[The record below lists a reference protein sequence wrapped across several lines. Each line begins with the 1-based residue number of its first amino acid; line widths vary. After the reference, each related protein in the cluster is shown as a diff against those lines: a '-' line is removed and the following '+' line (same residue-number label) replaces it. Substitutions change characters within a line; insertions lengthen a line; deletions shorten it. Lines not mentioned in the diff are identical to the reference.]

1 MRKPSLAITAGA
13 AISLTLASCSAGAQ
27 VEPAAQETSTSYSA
41 DTTNPPTASEHLASL
56 YEPGVVDTSDG
67 DAQDWDGN
75 TIATGGT
82 YRITGEVGDITVE
95 APEETVVLVLDNAK
109 VSGRV
114 SIDADAAALVLNG
127 NSTIAATGLG
137 TDEGAIHATSDLT
150 VTGSGVLAVESD
162 GDGIVAKDDLVIAGG
177 SLTVNAGDDAIR
189 GTDSVSVRD
198 GAVLDL
204 TAGGDGIA
212 ATKDDDDTKGW
223 IHIAGG
229 DVDINAT
236 DDSLSA
242 FNDVIVTGGNLN
254 LTAADKG
261 INAGRYILHSSGQ
274 VRVDAADD
282 AVHSDGA
289 LRLSGGDIEVT
300 AQDDGV
306 HAEVAAVLDGA
317 KLTVLNSEEALE
329 AGLITISDGEIAL
342 TATDDGINASG
353 STTVEDGLAAKES
366 DDADA
371 LTDDGEGSAAPNPAG
386 MPQPPSGVEGMP
398 QPPSGM
404 EGMPQPP
411 SGMVGMPEPPSDGGE
426 ARGMG
431 GGAMGENTGEQLT
444 VTGGTVVVN
453 AGGDGLDSNGDAT
466 ISGGTV
472 TIFGPTNNGNGA
484 LDTNGALTVTGGELW
499 AVGSSGMAE
508 APSTDGQAWVQA
520 SVDLRAGDNVTVSDG
535 EGNAIATLTVEKEA
549 QNIVYSSPS
558 IDAEGTYKVNGAE
571 VSANTATQGNAGG
584 PGGMGREQGGVGF
597 GGVPNGAPGVPPAQ
611 RDTQAAVLPQ
621 DRRER
626 A

>member
-1 MRKPSLAITAGA
+1 MRKPSLATAA
-13 AISLTLASCSAGAQ
+13 AAALSLTLASCSAGAQ
-27 VEPAAQETSTSYSA
+27 VEPAAQETSVSNGA
-41 DTTNPPTASEHLASL
+41 DTTNPPAASEQLASL
-56 YEPGVVDTSDG
+56 YEPGVVDASG
-67 DAQDWDGN
+67 GGAQDWDGN
-75 TIATGGT
+75 TITTGGT
-82 YRITGEVGDITVE
+82 YRVTGEVADITVE
-95 APEETVVLVLDNAK
+95 APEDTVVLVLDNAK

-114 SIDADAAALVLNG
+114 SIDADAAALVLKSS
-127 NSTIAATGLG
+127 STVAATGLG

-150 VTGSGVLAVESD
+150 VTGSGALAVKSD
-162 GDGIVAKDDLVIAGG
+162 GDGVVAKDDLVIAGG

-198 GAVLDL
+198 GAVLQL

-242 FNDVIVTGGNLN
+242 FNDVIVTGGDLN

-261 INAGRYILHSSGQ
+261 INAGRYILHSAGQ
-274 VRVDAADD
+274 VRVDATDD
-282 AVHSDGA
+282 AIHSDGA

-329 AGLITISDGEIAL
+329 AGLITISDGELDL

-353 STTVEDGLAAKES
+353 STTVEDGLAAKEAA
-366 DDADA
+366 DAHA
-371 LTDDGEGSAAPNPAG
+371 LTDDGEGSAAPNPDG
-386 MPQPPSGVEGMP
+386 MPEPPSGMEGMP
-398 QPPSGM
+398 EPPSGM

-411 SGMVGMPEPPSDGGE
+411 RGGDGP
-426 ARGMG
+426 M
-431 GGAMGENTGEQLT
+431 ENTGASL
-444 VTGGTVVVN
+444 
-453 AGGDGLDSNGDAT
+453 T

-472 TIFGPTNNGNGA
+472 IVHAAGDGVDSNGDAAIAGGSVTIFGPTGGPDEA
-484 LDTNGALTVTGGELW
+484 LDTNGELTITGGELW
-499 AVGSSGMAE
+499 ALGSAGMGDS
-508 APSTDGQAWVQA
+508 PSTSSSQAWVQA
-520 SVDLRAGDNVTVSDG
+520 SVDLQGGEDVTVADA
-535 EGNAIATLTVEKEA
+535 EGTPIASLTSEKDA
-549 QNIVYSSPS
+549 QNVVYSSPAL
-558 IDAEGTYKVNGAE
+558 DAGGTYTVNGTE
-571 VSANTATQGNAGG
+571 VAANTATQSTAGRPGDMGREWGGAAADDMPNGG
-584 PGGMGREQGGVGF
+584 PGL
-597 GGVPNGAPGVPPAQ
+597 PPAQ
-611 RDTQAAVLPQ
+611 GGRPAAVLPQ
-621 DRRER
+621 DRREN

>member
-1 MRKPSLAITAGA
+1 MRKPSLAITAAA

-27 VEPAAQETSTSYSA
+27 VEPAAQETSVSNGA
-41 DTTNPPTASEHLASL
+41 DTTNPPAASEQLASL
-56 YEPGVVDTSDG
+56 YEPGVVDASG
-67 DAQDWDGN
+67 GGAQDWDGN
-75 TIATGGT
+75 TITTGGT
-82 YRITGEVGDITVE
+82 YRITGEVADITVE
-95 APEETVVLVLDNAK
+95 APEDTVVLVLDNAK

-127 NSTIAATGLG
+127 SSTVAATGLG

-150 VTGSGVLAVESD
+150 VTGSGALAVKSD
-162 GDGIVAKDDLVIAGG
+162 GDGVVAKDDLVIAGG

-198 GAVLDL
+198 GAVLQL

-242 FNDVIVTGGNLN
+242 FNDVIVTGGDLN

-261 INAGRYILHSSGQ
+261 INAGRYILHSAGQ
-274 VRVDAADD
+274 VRVDATDD
-282 AVHSDGA
+282 AIHSDGA

-329 AGLITISDGEIAL
+329 AGLISISDGELDL

-353 STTVEDGLAAKES
+353 STTVEEGLAAKES
-366 DDADA
+366 ADSSDEETMEPA
-371 LTDDGEGSAAPNPAG
+371 DMEPGE
-386 MPQPPSGVEGMP
+386 MPERPRAMGERQQPPSGG
-398 QPPSGM
+398 
-404 EGMPQPP
+404 
-411 SGMVGMPEPPSDGGE
+411 
-426 ARGMG
+426 GMG
-431 GGAMGENTGEQLT
+431 GGAMGENSGEQLT
-444 VTGGTVVVN
+444 IAGGAVTVD

-472 TIFGPTNNGNGA
+472 TIFGPTSNANGA
-484 LDTNGALTVTGGELW
+484 LDTNGSLSVTGGELW

-508 APSTDGQAWVQA
+508 APNSTGGQAWLQVN
-520 SVDLRAGDNVTVSDG
+520 VDMRAGDEVIVADG
-535 EGNAIATLTVEKEA
+535 EGSTIATLALAKDA
-549 QNIVYSSPS
+549 QNVVYSSPTL
-558 IDAEGTYKVNGAE
+558 DAGGTYTVNGTE
-571 VSANTATQGNAGG
+571 VDANTATQSTAGRPGDMGREWGGAAADDMPNGG
-584 PGGMGREQGGVGF
+584 PG
-597 GGVPNGAPGVPPAQ
+597 NPPAQ
-611 RDTQAAVLPQ
+611 GGRPAAVLPQ
-621 DRRER
+621 DRREN

>member
-1 MRKPSLAITAGA
+1 MRKPSLAITAAA

-56 YEPGVVDTSDG
+56 YEPGVFDTSDG

-127 NSTIAATGLG
+127 NSTVAATGLG
-137 TDEGAIHATSDLT
+137 TDEGAIHATRDLT

-386 MPQPPSGVEGMP
+386 MPQPPSG
-398 QPPSGM
+398 M

-411 SGMVGMPEPPSDGGE
+411 SG
-426 ARGMG
+426 G
-431 GGAMGENTGEQLT
+431 GGPMENTGESL
-444 VTGGTVVVN
+444 
-453 AGGDGLDSNGDAT
+453 T

-472 TIFGPTNNGNGA
+472 IVHASGDGVDSNGDAAISGGSVTIFGPTDGANGA
-484 LDTNGALTVTGGELW
+484 LDTNGELTITGGELW
-499 AVGSSGMAE
+499 ALGSAGMAE
-508 APSTDGQAWVQA
+508 SPSTASAQAWVQA
-520 SVDLRAGDNVTVSDG
+520 SVDLQGGEDVTVADA
-535 EGNAIATLTVEKEA
+535 EGNPIATLTSEKDA

-558 IDAEGTYKVNGAE
+558 IAAGATYTINGTDVASNR
-571 VSANTATQGNAGG
+571 ATQA
-584 PGGMGREQGGVGF
+584 GMGRGGQMGFEQGGAPT
-597 GGVPNGAPGVPPAQ
+597 GGMPNGEPGAPPAQ

>member
-1 MRKPSLAITAGA
+1 MRKPSLAIA
-13 AISLTLASCSAGAQ
+13 AAAAVSLSLVSCSTEAQ
-27 VEPAAQETSTSYSA
+27 VVPTAQEASISNSS
-41 DTTNPPTASEHLASL
+41 DTTNPPTAREHLAAL
-56 YEPGVVDTSDG
+56 YEPGVVDASSDG
-67 DAQDWDGN
+67 AQDWDGS
-75 TIATGGT
+75 TISTGGT
-82 YRITGEVGDITVE
+82 YRITGDVAEITVE
-95 APEETVVLVLDNAK
+95 ASEETVVLVLDNAR
-109 VSGRV
+109 VTGRIN
-114 SIDADAAALVLNG
+114 IDADAAALVLSG
-127 NSTIAATGLG
+127 NSTVAATGLG

-150 VTGSGVLAVESD
+150 VTGSGALDVESD

-177 SLTVNAGDDAIR
+177 SLTINSGDDAIR

-198 GAVLDL
+198 GVAMNL

-261 INAGRYILHSSGQ
+261 INAGRYILHSAGQ
-274 VRVDAADD
+274 VRVDAGDD

-329 AGLITISDGEIAL
+329 AGLITISDGELAL

-366 DDADA
+366 SDEDA
-371 LTDDGEGSAAPNPAG
+371 LTSDDDSFAVPNAAG
-386 MPQPPSGVEGMP
+386 GPQPPSGRG
-398 QPPSGM
+398 SF
-404 EGMPQPP
+404 
-411 SGMVGMPEPPSDGGE
+411 SEPPTGRGGP
-426 ARGMG
+426 MG
-431 GGAMGENTGEQLT
+431 VNTGESLT
-444 VTGGTVVVN
+444 ISGGTVIVHAN
-453 AGGDGLDSNGDAT
+453 GDGLDSNGDAAIT
-466 ISGGTV
+466 GGNV
-472 TIFGPTNNGNGA
+472 TIFGPTDGSNGA
-484 LDTNGALTVTGGELW
+484 LDANGELTVSGGELW
-499 AVGSSGMAE
+499 AVGSAGMAL
-508 APSTDGQAWVQA
+508 APSTSSAQAWVQA
-520 SVDLRAGDNVTVSDG
+520 SVDLQGGEDVTVADA
-535 EGNAIATLTVEKEA
+535 EGNPIATLTSEKNA
-549 QNIVYSSPS
+549 QNVVYSSPA
-558 IDAEGTYKVNGAE
+558 IDAGASYAVNGTE
-571 VSANTATQGNAGG
+571 VAANTATQGNIGRPG
-584 PGGMGREQGGVGF
+584 SMGFEPGGAPSGTM
-597 GGVPNGAPGVPPAQ
+597 PNGRPGVPPAQ
-611 RDTQAAVLPQ
+611 QNMQEAVLPQ
-621 DRRER
+621 DRREE

>member
-1 MRKPSLAITAGA
+1 MRKPSLAITAAA

-27 VEPAAQETSTSYSA
+27 VEPAAQEASRSDSA

-56 YEPGVVDTSDG
+56 YEPEVVDASG
-67 DAQDWDGN
+67 DNAQDWDGN
-75 TIATGGT
+75 TITTGGT
-82 YRITGEVGDITVE
+82 YRIAGEVADITVD

-109 VSGRV
+109 VSGRIT
-114 SIDADAAALVLNG
+114 IDADAAALVLEG
-127 NSTIAATGLG
+127 NSTVAATGLG
-137 TDEGAIHATSDLT
+137 SDEGAIHATSDLT
-150 VTGSGVLAVESD
+150 VTGSGALAVESD
-162 GDGIVAKDDLVIAGG
+162 GDGVVAKDDLVIAGG
-177 SLTVNAGDDAIR
+177 SLTINAGDDAIR
-189 GTDSVSVRD
+189 DTDSVSVND
-198 GAVLDL
+198 GAALDL

-366 DDADA
+366 DDADTSTA
-371 LTDDGEGSAAPNPAG
+371 ADDGFATPDAAG

-398 QPPSGM
+398 QPSSGM

-411 SGMVGMPEPPSDGGE
+411 SGGDGP
-426 ARGMG
+426 M
-431 GGAMGENTGEQLT
+431 ENTGASLT
-444 VTGGTVVVN
+444 ISGGTVIVH
-453 AGGDGLDSNGDAT
+453 ASGDGVDSNGDAT
-466 ISGGTV
+466 ITGGNV
-472 TIFGPTNNGNGA
+472 TIFGPTSGANGA
-484 LDTNGALTVTGGELW
+484 LDTNGELTITGGELW
-499 AVGSSGMAE
+499 AVGSAGMAE
-508 APSTDGQAWVQA
+508 SPSTSSSQAWVQA
-520 SVDLRAGDNVTVSDG
+520 SVDLQGGEDVTVADKN
-535 EGNAIATLTVEKEA
+535 GNPIATLTSEKDA
-549 QNIVYSSPS
+549 QNVVFSSPS
-558 IDAEGTYKVNGAE
+558 IEASGSYTINSTDVA
-571 VSANTATQGNAGG
+571 ANTATQG
-584 PGGMGREQGGVGF
+584 GMGRPGSMGSEQGGAPSG
-597 GGVPNGAPGVPPAQ
+597 GAPSGGMPTGEPGASPAQ

>member
-1 MRKPSLAITAGA
+1 MRKP
-13 AISLTLASCSAGAQ
+13 TLAFAAAAALSLSLVSCSA
-27 VEPAAQETSTSYSA
+27 EPTIEPTAGVTSISNGA
-41 DTTNPPTASEHLASL
+41 DTTNPPTADEQLDAL
-56 YEPGVVDTSDG
+56 YEPEVVAVSSDE
-67 DAQDWDGN
+67 ATDWDGT
-75 TIATGGT
+75 TITAGGT
-82 YRITGEVGDITVE
+82 YRITGDVADINVD
-95 APEETVVLVLDNAK
+95 AQDETVVLVLDNAK
-109 VSGRV
+109 VAGRMD
-114 SIDADAAALVLNG
+114 IDAGAAALVLEG
-127 NSTIAATGLG
+127 ESTVSATGLG
-137 TDEGAIHATSDLT
+137 TDEGAVHAASDLT
-150 VTGSGVLAVESD
+150 VTGTGSLTVESD
-162 GDGIVAKDDLVIAGG
+162 GDGIVAKDDLVFTGG
-177 SLTVNAGDDAIR
+177 NVAVNAGDDAVR
-189 GTDSVSVRD
+189 GTDSVSVHD
-198 GAVLDL
+198 GAVLHL
-204 TAGGDGIA
+204 TAAGDGIT
-212 ATKDDDDTKGW
+212 ATKDDDETKGW
-223 IHIAGG
+223 IHISGGEVTIKAG
-229 DVDINAT
+229 
-236 DDSLSA
+236 DDAISA
-242 FNDVIVTGGNLN
+242 HNDVIVTGGTLD
-254 LTAADKG
+254 LSASDKG
-261 INAGRYILHSSGQ
+261 INAGRYILTSAGQ
-274 VRVDAADD
+274 MSIEASDD

-289 LRLSGGDIEVT
+289 LRLSGGDVEVA

-317 KLTVLNSEEALE
+317 KLTVLSSEEALE

-342 TATDDGINASG
+342 TAADDGINASG
-353 STTVEDGLAAKES
+353 STTVEDGRAAAES
-366 DDADA
+366 ADA
-371 LTDDGEGSAAPNPAG
+371 GTDSPAG
-386 MPQPPSGVEGMP
+386 GALGSTAGERGERPE
-398 QPPSGM
+398 
-404 EGMPQPP
+404 PP
-411 SGMVGMPEPPSDGGE
+411 SGMVGMPEPPSDDGE

-549 QNIVYSSPS
+549 QSIVYSSPS

-597 GGVPNGAPGVPPAQ
+597 GGVPNGAPGVPPAVGN
-611 RDTQAAVLPQ
+611 REAAVLPQ
-621 DRRER
+621 DRREN

>member
-1 MRKPSLAITAGA
+1 MRKPSLAITAAA
-13 AISLTLASCSAGAQ
+13 AISLTVASCSAGAQ
-27 VEPAAQETSTSYSA
+27 VEPAAQETSISNGT
-41 DTTNPPTASEHLASL
+41 DTTNPPTASEQLASL
-56 YEPGVVDTSDG
+56 YEPEVVDAPG
-67 DAQDWDGN
+67 DSAQDWDGN
-75 TIATGGT
+75 TITTGGT
-82 YRITGEVGDITVE
+82 YRITGEVADITVE
-95 APEETVVLVLDNAK
+95 APEDTVVLVLDNAK

-127 NSTIAATGLG
+127 NSTVAATGLG

-150 VTGSGVLAVESD
+150 VTGSGALAVESD
-162 GDGIVAKDDLVIAGG
+162 GDGVVAKDDLVIAGG

-198 GAVLDL
+198 GAVLQL

-236 DDSLSA
+236 DDALSA
-242 FNDVIVTGGNLN
+242 FNDVIVTGGDLN
-254 LTAADKG
+254 LSAADKG
-261 INAGRYILHSSGQ
+261 INAGRYILHSAGQ

-282 AVHSDGA
+282 AIHSDGA
-289 LRLSGGDIEVT
+289 LRLSGGAMEVS

-366 DDADA
+366 DDADTSTA
-371 LTDDGEGSAAPNPAG
+371 ADDGFAAPDAAG
-386 MPQPPSGVEGMP
+386 MTQPPSGVEGMP

-411 SGMVGMPEPPSDGGE
+411 SG
-426 ARGMG
+426 G
-431 GGAMGENTGEQLT
+431 GGPMGENTGESLAIS
-444 VTGGTVVVN
+444 GGTVIVHAN
-453 AGGDGLDSNGDAT
+453 GDGLDSNGDAAIT
-466 ISGGTV
+466 GGSV
-472 TIFGPTNNGNGA
+472 TIFGPINDGNGA
-484 LDTNGALTVTGGELW
+484 LDTNGELTITGGELW
-499 AVGSSGMAE
+499 ALGSAGMAE
-508 APSTDGQAWVQA
+508 SPSTASSQAWVQA
-520 SVDLRAGDNVTVSDG
+520 SVDLQGGKDVTVADA
-535 EGNAIATLTVEKEA
+535 EGNPIATLTSEKDA
-549 QNIVYSSPS
+549 QNIVYSAPS
-558 IDAEGTYKVNGAE
+558 IATGATYTINGTDVT
-571 VSANTATQGNAGG
+571 SNTATQAVMGRSGA
-584 PGGMGREQGGVGF
+584 PSGGM
-597 GGVPNGAPGVPPAQ
+597 PNGEPGASPAQ